1 MLSKIIEETVK
12 PLFSLDQRGKAMTNR
27 PSNRDILNLAGR
39 EDITAQEL
47 DILVSGSQSAT
58 RILENDVNKLRNKL
72 ERIEKQL
79 DKP

>member
-1 MLSKIIEETVK
+1 
-12 PLFSLDQRGKAMTNR
+12 MTNR
-27 PSNRDILNLAGR
+27 PSNRDILNLASR

-47 DILVSGSQSAT
+47 DILVSGSQNAT

-72 ERIEKQL
+72 EQIEKQL

>member
-47 DILVSGSQSAT
+47 DILVSGSQNAT

-72 ERIEKQL
+72 EQIEKQL

>member
-1 MLSKIIEETVK
+1 
-12 PLFSLDQRGKAMTNR
+12 MTNR

>member
-1 MLSKIIEETVK
+1 
-12 PLFSLDQRGKAMTNR
+12 MTNR

-47 DILVSGSQSAT
+47 DILVSGSQNAT

-72 ERIEKQL
+72 EQIEKQL